1 MDDDKDEKIDLP
13 HLTDKQFDFVLGI
26 QSGLNQSDAYRKA
39 YDCSNRN
46 KAGIWRDASVLA
58 SSPKVGAWIE
68 HLRQERMTKQMT
80 QATYT
85 KERHLEDMAEAA
97 RLCREKGQLS
107 AMVKATEN
115 LGKCAGHY
123 VDKVEHIHNSKADS
137 ELLDQVEKTFGKPA
151 RVEAERRLGINQ
163 TMESLTKH

>member
-1 MDDDKDEKIDLP
+1 MDDDKDDKIDLP
-13 HLTDKQFDFVLGI
+13 HLTDKQFDFVLGK
-26 QSGLNQSDAYRKA
+26 QKGLSNTDAYRQA
-39 YDCSNRN
+39 YDTTATGNPLWVMAARVADN
-46 KAGIWRDASVLA
+46 
-58 SSPKVGAWIE
+58 PKVKLWLE
-68 HLRQERMTKQMT
+68 HMNQERMTAQVT
-80 QATYT
+80 EATYT
-85 KERHLEDMAEAA
+85 KERHLQDMAEAA